1 MRETVG
7 LVFDIQRFSLHDGHG
22 IRTLVFMKGCPLKCA
37 WCSNPESQKS
47 RPEIMYYQ
55 EKCLGCRACLEVC
68 PHAAELAASFPRPPE
83 ACAGCGLC
91 AEACYADARH
101 LVGRRMTVE
110 EVLQT
115 IRSDR
120 VFYEQ
125 SGGGVTV
132 GGGEPTLQAVFV
144 AELLEGCQREGLHT
158 ALETCG
164 YASWQRLQR
173 VLRHVDQLLFDL
185 KHMDPARHR
194 ELTGVD
200 NARILSNARRAS
212 EQVGEMVVR
221 IPLIPGCNDD
231 EGNLRALGRFVRE
244 ELPKVNRIDL
254 LPYHSTGESKST
266 RLFREYPLAGVA
278 PQAKESVLAA
288 QKLLQ
293 SYGLHVQVG

>member
-1 MRETVG
+1 
-7 LVFDIQRFSLHDGHG
+7 
-22 IRTLVFMKGCPLKCA
+22 MKGCPLKCA

-47 RPEIMYYQ
+47 RPEIMHYR

-101 LVGRRMTVE
+101 LVGRYVTVG
-110 EVLQT
+110 EVLQI

-132 GGGEPTLQAVFV
+132 GGGEPTLQAGFV
-144 AELLEGCQREGLHT
+144 AELLESCRSEGLHT

-164 YASWQRLQR
+164 FAPWRSLGR

-200 NARILSNARRAS
+200 NARILANARKAAER
-212 EQVGEMVVR
+212 VGEMVIRV
-221 IPLIPGCNDD
+221 PLIPGCNDD

-244 ELPKVNRIDL
+244 ELPRVGRIDL
-254 LPYHSTGESKST
+254 LPYHSTGESKSL
-266 RLFREYPLAGVA
+266 RLFQEYALAGRA
-278 PQAKESVLAA
+278 PQPREEVQRA
-288 QKLLQ
+288 QQILQ
-293 SYGLHVQVG
+293 SYGLEVIVG